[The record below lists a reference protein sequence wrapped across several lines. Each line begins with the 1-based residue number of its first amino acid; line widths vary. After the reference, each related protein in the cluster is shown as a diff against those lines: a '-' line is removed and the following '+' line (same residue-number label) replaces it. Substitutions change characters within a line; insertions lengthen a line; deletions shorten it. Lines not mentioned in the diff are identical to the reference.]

1 MHSYNKT
8 LKNKL
13 KQQNINFKAN
23 DNISEHITENDLN
36 IIRENVHTAMLGVL
50 DALVIDYE
58 NDHNTQET
66 AATVAPWVTGEVIE
80 QTRNEYKMKR
90 GRISVTNFY
99 QNSS

>member
-1 MHSYNKT
+1 MNSYNKT

-58 NDHNTQET
+58 NDHNTQDT
-66 AATVAPWVTGEVIE
+66 ARRVA
-80 QTRNEYKMKR
+80 KMYVDEIFK
-90 GRISVTNFY
+90 GRYYPMPKITDF
-99 QNSS
+99 QMQKI

>member
-1 MHSYNKT
+1 MNSYNKT

-13 KQQNINFKAN
+13 KQKNINFKAN

-58 NDHNTQET
+58 NDHNTQDT
-66 AATVAPWVTGEVIE
+66 AKRVA
-80 QTRNEYKMKR
+80 KMYVDEIFNYRLSKCKKFR
-90 GRISVTNFY
+90 
-99 QNSS
+99 